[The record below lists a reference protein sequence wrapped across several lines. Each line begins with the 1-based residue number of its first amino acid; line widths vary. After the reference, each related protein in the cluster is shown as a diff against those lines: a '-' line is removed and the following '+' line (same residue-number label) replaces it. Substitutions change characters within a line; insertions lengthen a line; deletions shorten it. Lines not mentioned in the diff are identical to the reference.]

1 MVGRS
6 SGERLEARDEA
17 TGDRPERPVNGVGLA
32 TVDIEGRGRRQPT
45 PGRSARS
52 AGEPK
57 RVSASLAGAASVMG
71 ADGALELAD
80 LARRWATLVGD
91 DVAAH
96 SWPVSLRNGVLTL
109 GTDHHAWASELRL
122 LSGEL
127 LARLRPAGF
136 AIESVSVQVGPS
148 EGRGW

>member
-1 MVGRS
+1 VGAWL
-6 SGERLEARDEA
+6 GE
-17 TGDRPERPVNGVGLA
+17 V
-32 TVDIEGRGRRQPT
+32 
-45 PGRSARS
+45 
-52 AGEPK
+52 
-57 RVSASLAGAASVMG
+57 ASVIG
-71 ADGALELAD
+71 AEGAVELAA
-80 LARRWATLVGD
+80 LGRQWAGLVGD
-91 DVAAH
+91 EVAAH